1 MCERSNPFHVVY
13 HAVIDYAYVSTET
26 RGKIFSPNQKPHL
39 IRDENQAKRHQE
51 DHIRMVTTP
60 TLSNSI
66 PYKLSGPVRST
77 PATTS
82 AKIQIV
88 TLSGGNPMLEPSP
101 STGQRPNCPRCQGE
115 RTNRDGST
123 KSTQRFKCTTCE
135 KRWSVP
141 RSELA
146 ITPATPTPQPG
157 VDLPQH
163 PNRSGRVQTRS
174 NPEPVNPNLT
184 ESVQINPI
192 ADRTNLESVP
202 TESVPTESVPTESVP
217 TEPGPTELIPAR
229 LNPSEPNPREP
240 NPSEPNTHESM
251 PVWTA
256 ATERSTPETT
266 AQIFAER
273 TTLEQIEQHFFHL
286 QRAHQLATS
295 IGSDALT
302 TFLQALDIGVQ
313 PITATVHATIARA
326 LGLVLTQPTD
336 QPPEIPK
343 FTQRDLEEIRLLEA
357 QIRGLQA
364 ENREKGSA
372 LNVTTTELKTAKS
385 KLVEADRKL
394 SEIHLSRHQ
403 VHRQFKDAETR
414 LNIFTREREGHLEA
428 LDLAKQLHAKIL
440 NELEAARAQIALLT
454 GDRDDFRRQ
463 AQSAI
468 QKSERLKA
476 ELADLRR
483 NQQATK
489 KSVPTG
495 LPMTISSA
503 SRATPNIQPNT
514 QASTPS
520 STPDF
525 SASAAPGRIAPPLLS
540 PGEQQEIA
548 HRSDALMATLARLE
562 QHQIRRADI
571 AAVTGISGGWK
582 AAIDHLGSLKK
593 IVIRSEFICLTD
605 SERSKRG
612 LA

>member
-1 MCERSNPFHVVY
+1 
-13 HAVIDYAYVSTET
+13 
-26 RGKIFSPNQKPHL
+26 
-39 IRDENQAKRHQE
+39 
-51 DHIRMVTTP
+51 MVTTP

-82 AKIQIV
+82 AKIQNV
-88 TLSGGNPMLEPSP
+88 TLSGGNPMLEPAP

-123 KSTQRFKCTTCE
+123 ESTQRFKCTTCE

-217 TEPGPTELIPAR
+217 TESVPTESVPTESVPTESVPTEPVPTEPVPTEPGPTELIPAR

-256 ATERSTPETT
+256 APERSTPETT

-343 FTQRDLEEIRLLEA
+343 FTQRDLEEIRVLEA
-357 QIRGLQA
+357 QVRGLQT
-364 ENREKGSA
+364 ENREKESA

-483 NQQATK
+483 NQQAAK

-503 SRATPNIQPNT
+503 SRATPNTQPNT

-520 STPDF
+520 STPNF

-582 AAIDHLGSLKK
+582 AAIAHLGSLKK
-593 IVIRSEFICLTD
+593 IVISSGFICLTD